1 MPAGG
6 RGYTRPAS
14 LISAWSTAPFLQ
26 NNTIGKF
33 NASPSVQARMGSFQD
48 SIEKM
53 LWPEKREKDPVLGDK
68 VSGVIDRTT
77 QTSYLRVPSGYLPD
91 LLRPLMSPGQRFAP
105 WLFGDD
111 GVVIG
116 PIPAGTPIDLLAN
129 LDILGETTGVEDKI
143 AHQKKVL
150 ELLLKM
156 KHDLESLPKGASDEE
171 ARKVFAN
178 LVDPLLEL
186 SKCPDFVVNRGHYF
200 GTSYFKEEPALS
212 DDDKRALIEYVKT
225 F

>member
-1 MPAGG
+1 MKQPAW
-6 RGYTRPAS
+6 RIKS
-14 LISAWSTAPFLQ
+14 LI
-26 NNTIGKF
+26 K
-33 NASPSVQARMGSFQD
+33 
-48 SIEKM
+48 
-53 LWPEKREKDPVLGDK
+53 
-68 VSGVIDRTT
+68 
-77 QTSYLRVPSGYLPD
+77 
-91 LLRPLMSPGQRFAP
+91 
-105 WLFGDD
+105 
-111 GVVIG
+111 
-116 PIPAGTPIDLLAN
+116 
-129 LDILGETTGVEDKI
+129 
-143 AHQKKVL
+143 KKVL